1 MDSPAALQVGLY
13 KEFGLGGCDC
23 LWLFM
28 SSCLLQG
35 ALTWCC
41 WWLWLSFIVYVP
53 PLHKFGAQWCFW
65 LSFQWSPRLVFK
77 VLEVTHCF
85 LMLWFF
91 KSSCSSGRFSV
102 ILNIFSL
109 DYLLPTYTSFTN
121 TLLTPLIFS
130 AEVLANVEQHRSWE
144 QQHNHLPHPHR
155 HCGALHG
162 SRRPEPNSAT
172 SSTCSDPSGC
182 VQHFLPCF
190 CPEIISSHNFAV
202 VNNKH
207 PESGWFCA
215 GREALLADFHVSA
228 FLPTSDPHLFAD
240 SQRGKS

>member
-1 MDSPAALQVGLY
+1 M
-13 KEFGLGGCDC
+13 
-23 LWLFM
+23 
-28 SSCLLQG
+28 
-35 ALTWCC
+35 
-41 WWLWLSFIVYVP
+41 WLSLIVCVQLLVTRCFDLVVLVVVIVFYRLYP
-53 PLHKFGAQWCFW
+53 TTAQVCCTMMLLIIF
-65 LSFQWSPRLVFK
+65 SMKSPYGFQSSWGYLLFFNV
-77 VLEVTHCF
+77 VI
-85 LMLWFF
+85 F

-102 ILNIFSL
+102 NIFSL

-155 HCGALHG
+155 HRGALHG

-172 SSTCSDPSGC
+172 SSTCSDPSGR
-182 VQHFLPCF
+182 VQNFLPCF

-228 FLPTSDPHLFAD
+228 FLPRSDPHLFAD
-240 SQRGKS
+240 SQKGKS